1 MLGKPAAAPTS
12 TLSGF
17 HSLVPFGNLG
27 PSRCECVFKK
37 ISGKNINC
45 RSVCALFW
53 ALLLQWQGPGVEATW
68 ASPDLGWLLSCGR
81 EGTALGSSPAMRAKD
96 CQVKLRSFGN
106 SLLEDVTVVRRMH
119 SGCVGYIQQGCP
131 GCGCH

>member
-1 MLGKPAAAPTS
+1 MR
-12 TLSGF
+12 F
-17 HSLVPFGNLG
+17 Q
-27 PSRCECVFKK
+27 ED
-37 ISGKNINC
+37 IWENINC
-45 RSVCALFW
+45 RSVCALLR
-53 ALLLQWQGPGVEATW
+53 ALLLQWQGPGVEATR
-68 ASPDLGWLLSCGR
+68 ASPDLGWLLSCGH